1 MKKVLTKGALFLAL
15 ALALVGCGKKP
26 ADKPAESSA
35 PTESSAPAESS
46 EAPAE
51 SSEAPAES
59 SEAASK

>member
-15 ALALVGCGKKP
+15 ALALVGCGQKNN
-26 ADKPAESSA
+26 KPAESAA

-51 SSEAPAES
+51 SSEA
-59 SEAASK
+59 ASN

>member
-35 PTESSAPAESS
+35 PVESAVSS

>member
-35 PTESSAPAESS
+35 PAESAVSS

-51 SSEAPAES
+51 SAAS
-59 SEAASK
+59 SEAASN

>member
-15 ALALVGCGKKP
+15 ALALVGCGKK
-26 ADKPAESSA
+26 DNKPAESAAPAESA
-35 PTESSAPAESS
+35 VSSEAPAESS

-59 SEAASK
+59 SK

>member
-15 ALALVGCGKKP
+15 ALALVGCGNK
-26 ADKPAESSA
+26 DKTPAESTA

-59 SEAASK
+59 SEAASN